1 MKRLILV
8 LFAALAGPA
17 PLFIP
22 THGAAATAYA
32 QTPAAPAATAGQTD
46 PATTAEAADM
56 AAADAS
62 TEVPAAETDAA
73 APALLW
79 DRANTAYINGDYR
92 AAAETYEELL
102 AQGLVSVKLCYN
114 LANAYFKADRLGKA
128 ILFYRRALRLA
139 PGNGDIR
146 YNLSVAEARTKDNI
160 ERIPEFFLVAWL
172 RSVRHTMGCTA
183 WTILSLLFLT
193 CALGF
198 FLFFLLAQRLSWRKT
213 GFYGTLVAAV
223 LFVTATLFAAAER
236 RGMLDRT
243 SAVVMPASAAVKSSP
258 DNSATDLFLLHEG
271 TVVTITDRLDDW
283 CEIVID
289 DGKKGWIKN
298 RKIEIV

>member
-1 MKRLILV
+1 
-8 LFAALAGPA
+8 
-17 PLFIP
+17 
-22 THGAAATAYA
+22 
-32 QTPAAPAATAGQTD
+32 
-46 PATTAEAADM
+46 
-56 AAADAS
+56 
-62 TEVPAAETDAA
+62 
-73 APALLW
+73 
-79 DRANTAYINGDYR
+79 
-92 AAAETYEELL
+92 
-102 AQGLVSVKLCYN
+102 
-114 LANAYFKADRLGKA
+114 
-128 ILFYRRALRLA
+128 
-139 PGNGDIR
+139 
-146 YNLSVAEARTKDNI
+146 
-160 ERIPEFFLVAWL
+160 
-172 RSVRHTMGCTA
+172 MGCTA

-289 DGKKGWIKN
+289 DGKKGWIEN

>member
-22 THGAAATAYA
+22 TSGAAATAYA

-79 DRANTAYINGDYR
+79 DQANTAYINGDYR

-102 AQGLVSVKLCYN
+102 AQGLVSVKLC
-114 LANAYFKADRLGKA
+114 
-128 ILFYRRALRLA
+128 
-139 PGNGDIR
+139 

-289 DGKKGWIKN
+289 DGKKGWIEN